1 MAGLCLHDD
10 HSSCNCK
17 NSTDDTDSSRSGS
30 TGGRRVNYSGFG
42 RRGIGGTV
50 GGRHGRASFE
60 LLIETDNLS
69 TSFGDELA
77 IRRLVKLAAVL
88 LARGAATAAGIGG
101 TALVDLSLSGAGR
114 GALTNGSIDA
124 SNRTVEGSDGDA
136 EKANVII
143 NLQAFLLSGISGTS
157 IGNCRRRCWGRC
169 RGRARWGSRRL
180 VGRHI
185 RGIGSRRHRRRVRQ
199 IADLLS
205 TPFGDKTTLDL
216 GTFGGVGSVVLLTT
230 GAAGIGGT
238 ALVDFLGSSIIA
250 RRALALARTD
260 AGHSTN
266 FGA

>member
-17 NSTDDTDSSRSGS
+17 DSTDDTDSSRSGS
-30 TGGRRVNYSGFG
+30 TGGRRVNSGFG

-60 LLIETDNLS
+60 LLIETDDLS

-88 LARGAATAAGIGG
+88 LARGASTAAGIGG
-101 TALVDLSLSGAGR
+101 TAFIDLSLSGAGR

-124 SNRTVEGSDGDA
+124 SNGTVEGSDGDA
-136 EKANVII
+136 EEANVII

-250 RRALALARTD
+250 WRALALARTD